1 MNMNMSGSGSTEVPT
16 RHRGSIGAAGSGSSN
31 SAAFSPV
38 ADAQAAPSP
47 HSSTRRRVLPGRP
60 SKSNKGAVAWGR
72 QGLAAYGCQ
81 CCVVVVDPSS
91 LALLQTLDEHRAPVT
106 CLQWGHESWE
116 DKTSV
121 EYPLILASGDA
132 AGSVIVWDV
141 LKAEIKA
148 TMESGQ
154 EDAAVLG
161 LSWHPEEPSLLLS
174 LHHPSTIIQWDTATG
189 NKLWSREL
197 PEKLLA
203 VEFDRFNP
211 EELWAASAEGNMYLI
226 NVGEPRSAP
235 AGEAV
240 LRNSAG
246 QHEGA
251 GKLLQMAFSPTARH
265 VVYFLFPHRVLAY
278 DFGLHQVVGTIAL
291 EASKSPFRHMILS
304 GAPTRIFC
312 LQFDGSL
319 IVYKKHEGQSYTFYR
334 ECLCEAPKQ
343 FKPGKKN
350 QQTGAYGI
358 AVSPLQPHQL
368 IGLMSDSNL
377 WRWDFVEGGSPT
389 RAGGRVY
396 VSGQAHHLSN
406 PVSTVTVSPF
416 AQRGHPLLALGT
428 FNGTIQIVDMVKL
441 RTRSQYLVHG
451 PIAPSNFPVRG
462 LYWLTASTLIFY
474 TCEDVGKGEFINKVF
489 LLDLHTGRLREIRK
503 SNAAEAT
510 FIRGLRVSPLRQYF
524 VLMLKDKPFE
534 LWDIASLSTIALL
547 KASQVTALDWC
558 PTQGTP
564 TGAGVRPREQ
574 FMFVLADGTTHQHSV
589 GDGGV
594 TVVPFQGE
602 VGTGIISSIA
612 WKDSLLVSGDTAGT
626 IHCYNLETKRALVFN
641 TNKGLVRNIVFAPGD
656 KGHQILVN
664 FSEGEFGVWD
674 VDHGVR
680 ISTSSYLKS
689 RDLRALDLDWL
700 TPSHPV
706 VSTSDGCVRV
716 LDRSLSSSPSPI
728 LWEHVAEEAPLHSPA
743 LLGGFLPAMLKV
755 HLLHPRSKVP
765 RGLVEALDALDAD
778 TLQTL
783 RDPSLSITERCRR
796 VATYFADE
804 NEIRFWTLAGH
815 FLAGPPQG
823 TAASSLSVDDLT
835 SKLATLQAT
844 PTTASGGVAG
854 GDGGDDPNSRPPA
867 SAAASIPAEAGGGA
881 PKLEFGVLCS
891 SRTARTLEW
900 ERARASELASAN
912 ITYDLSRKLTDL
924 HLLLGERDKAMRL
937 LLDTPAAHP
946 NFYPDMLKACVVAA
960 SHSQQSFQQTVG
972 EVAHNM
978 VASGWLEDGV
988 QLLCLVGRGAEACR
1002 HLQDHARWT
1011 DAAWL
1016 AKIVLSDAEAAAVLR
1031 HWVAHLVTAGR
1042 KAKAAEILLSLG
1054 EGAEAVELL
1063 YEAGELGRAALLAQA
1078 CPADRKPEPGL
1089 LTRVYADYAARL
1101 KALGHPAMSH
1111 YQALLSTLVNSLS
1124 S

>member
-1 MNMNMSGSGSTEVPT
+1 MNMSGSGSTEVPT

-31 SAAFSPV
+31 SRPV
-38 ADAQAAPSP
+38 SSLLYAPAGPPWPPLQEQQGRELSE
-47 HSSTRRRVLPGRP
+47 HVCVRVPA
-60 SKSNKGAVAWGR
+60 KGAVAWGR

-226 NVGEPRSAP
+226 NVLMDSTLILTWATRVVGEPRSAP

-265 VVYFLFPHRVLAY
+265 VVYFLFPHR
-278 DFGLHQVVGTIAL
+278 VVGTIAL

-406 PVSTVTVSPF
+406 P
-416 AQRGHPLLALGT
+416 
-428 FNGTIQIVDMVKL
+428 IVDMVKL

-474 TCEDVGKGEFINKVF
+474 TCEDVGKGEFMNKVF

-503 SNAAEAT
+503 SSAAEAT

-612 WKDSLLVSGDTAGT
+612 WYYCSGT

-835 SKLATLQAT
+835 SKRATLQAT
-844 PTTASGGVAG
+844 PTTASGGVVG